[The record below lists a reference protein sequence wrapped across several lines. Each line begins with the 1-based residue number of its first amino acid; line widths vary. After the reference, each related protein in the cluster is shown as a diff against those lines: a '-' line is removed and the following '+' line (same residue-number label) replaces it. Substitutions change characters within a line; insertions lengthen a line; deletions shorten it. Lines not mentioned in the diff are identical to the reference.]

1 MKVSR
6 GKHEP
11 GCRETQQTPF
21 EWTGLKW
28 LHSGT
33 RGCARMVLCDG
44 ARGNEWRCA
53 HALNFPNGYRAA
65 GPNST
70 ARRRARSRANRFLPA
85 FGELFLVAH
94 CRALPKA
101 PSKVAYAPF
110 FFYFLSSAHRAPN
123 ETRQT
128 PVEAVIRDPTRT
140 SGHHFP
146 GSHSK
151 IHVGKEMWYAIAP
164 LRRTRDHTQGS
175 SEARPS

>member
-44 ARGNEWRCA
+44 ARGNGGARMRFPTWISGWAHKTRCQGT
-53 HALNFPNGYRAA
+53 PQ
-65 GPNST
+65 GPGRPVST
-70 ARRRARSRANRFLPA
+70 ALWRVA
-85 FGELFLVAH
+85 FGRPLPGPPQSTLESGV
-94 CRALPKA
+94 RAI
-101 PSKVAYAPF
+101 

-123 ETRQT
+123 ETRQSS
-128 PVEAVIRDPTRT
+128 VEAVIRDPTRT

-164 LRRTRDHTQGS
+164 LRAGTLLQKKIRLWG
-175 SEARPS
+175 

>member
-1 MKVSR
+1 MHNASRSSPEFQHACALLPMKVSR

-44 ARGNEWRCA
+44 ARGNGGARMRFPQWISGWAHKTRCQGTPQGPGRPVSTGVWRV
-53 HALNFPNGYRAA
+53 
-65 GPNST
+65 
-70 ARRRARSRANRFLPA
+70 A
-85 FGELFLVAH
+85 FGRPLPGPPQSTLESGV
-94 CRALPKA
+94 RAI
-101 PSKVAYAPF
+101 

-123 ETRQT
+123 ETRQSA
-128 PVEAVIRDPTRT
+128 VEAVLKDPTRT

-151 IHVGKEMWYAIAP
+151 IHSGKEMWYM
-164 LRRTRDHTQGS
+164 Q
-175 SEARPS
+175 